1 MLLTFSTRPLTIQ
14 EVAEA
19 TAVDL
24 ESQIFSE
31 DERFTDPDDILELCS
46 SLVSVS
52 EQNKFLFGQE
62 MGAGINWYKDIK
74 IVQFAHFSVKE
85 YILSDMGMK
94 SMPQTLYLN
103 ASLSQKYLTEICLIY
118 LLDFNGGERANNI
131 NFNEFPFL
139 GYAALHW
146 TTHLT
151 LVHENDRGDISKL
164 LIRLFDA
171 DKGVSCEITTEERRR
186 PEC

>member
-1 MLLTFSTRPLTIQ
+1 MCVKPANALKQLHHLPKTLEGTYTRILQRVPPDNEREMRTILMLLTFSTRPLTIQ

-118 LLDFNGGERANNI
+118 LLDFNGGE
-131 NFNEFPFL
+131 
-139 GYAALHW
+139 
-146 TTHLT
+146 
-151 LVHENDRGDISKL
+151 SK
-164 LIRLFDA
+164 
-171 DKGVSCEITTEERRR
+171 
-186 PEC
+186 